1 MAPLARGKKKVE
13 ATKSSDTN
21 NQKKKDK
28 LKQLLDKSLSKLS
41 TLKNFSLAIIIGSIP
56 FIVTWY
62 LVGIFLSF
70 ECPFNFVG
78 EETWNFFSKLFSAFL
93 ISAIFLKI
101 ADLVAE
107 EKGKYSKGVPKAFL
121 LTLIIFVF
129 WFYGYDK
136 SYQKDQIRKDKVE
149 EVKKESNP
157 YSDMS
162 PAFIFTLDA
171 GEETTLFNHKAG
183 FRMLTYGDKHDY
195 KIMYKDGPVINVI
208 DKVIR
213 KTPDLDGRDYK
224 VKIRSN
230 VDRQTIYVYY
240 TRS

>member
-1 MAPLARGKKKVE
+1 MAPLARGKRKVE
-13 ATKSSDTN
+13 ATKSSNTD
-21 NQKKKDK
+21 NQKKKSELGK
-28 LKQLLDKSLSKLS
+28 RSGKSLSKSS
-41 TLKNFSLAIIIGSIP
+41 TLKNFSLAMVVGSIP
-56 FIVTWY
+56 FIATWF
-62 LVGIFLSF
+62 LVGAYLSF
-70 ECPFNFVG
+70 ECPFNFMG
-78 EETWNFFSKLFSAFL
+78 EETWDFFSKLISAFI
-93 ISAIFLKI
+93 ISAIVLKI

-107 EKGKYSKGVPKAFL
+107 QKGKYSKGVPKAFL

-136 SYQKDQIRKDKVE
+136 SYQKDQIKKDEVE
-149 EVKKESNP
+149 EVVKDSNP

-208 DKVIR
+208 DRVIR
-213 KTPDLDGRDYK
+213 KTPNLDSRDYK

-240 TRS
+240 KRS